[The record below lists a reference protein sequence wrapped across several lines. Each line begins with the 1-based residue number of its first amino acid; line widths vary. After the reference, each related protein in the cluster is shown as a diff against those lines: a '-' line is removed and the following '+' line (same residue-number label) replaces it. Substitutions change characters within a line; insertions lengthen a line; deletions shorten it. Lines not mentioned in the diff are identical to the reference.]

1 VTRTVTVFGGTGF
14 LGRRVVQAL
23 ARRGCTV
30 RAAARHPDA
39 NGSGAGDSGGAIR
52 PIAADVHDEAAVSHT
67 VDGADGVV
75 NAVSLYHER
84 GGASFEAVHVDGARR
99 VADAVRRHG
108 VPRLVSLSGIGAD
121 PASDSPYVRARGAG
135 EAAVRGAF
143 PDATLFRPSAMFGPD
158 DALLTALID
167 TTRMPAIPL
176 FGRGATR
183 LQPVSVEDVA
193 EAAARV
199 LLDLPDPAPL
209 YELGGPGIFTYR
221 ELVGLALRATG
232 RRRPLVP
239 VPFAAWD
246 AIAAAMG
253 LLPSPPVTEGMVALM
268 RRDNVADPR
277 LPGLAALGVTP
288 RPLQAELDRR
298 AAR

>member
-1 VTRTVTVFGGTGF
+1 
-14 LGRRVVQAL
+14 
-23 ARRGCTV
+23 
-30 RAAARHPDA
+30 
-39 NGSGAGDSGGAIR
+39 
-52 PIAADVHDEAAVSHT
+52 
-67 VDGADGVV
+67 
-75 NAVSLYHER
+75 
-84 GGASFEAVHVDGARR
+84 
-99 VADAVRRHG
+99 
-108 VPRLVSLSGIGAD
+108 
-121 PASDSPYVRARGAG
+121 
-135 EAAVRGAF
+135 VRGAF

-158 DALLTALID
+158 DALLTALIGS
-167 TTRMPAIPL
+167 TLMPAIPL
-176 FGRGATR
+176 FARGATR

-221 ELVGLALRATG
+221 ELVGLALRVTG
-232 RRRPLVP
+232 RHRPLVP

-246 AIAAAMG
+246 AIAAAAG

-298 AAR
+298 RAAR